1 MDDRHVSRPTEP
13 HGLVLEAWGQGLMV
27 GSLLIMAAVTFANMK
42 KRILLHKLIF
52 AELIF
57 GMPHGTFIFPKEPAY
72 GWYLSVTAIAL
83 NISWSLHNIIAWMKI
98 RPFLTRKVSIFYIS
112 TVILVQPYWVLEIYA
127 NFAYFNNINKI
138 FEKTRPMEPLFR

>member
-1 MDDRHVSRPTEP
+1 
-13 HGLVLEAWGQGLMV
+13 
-27 GSLLIMAAVTFANMK
+27 
-42 KRILLHKLIF
+42 
-52 AELIF
+52 
-57 GMPHGTFIFPKEPAY
+57 MPHGTFIFLKEPTY
-72 GWYLSVTAIAL
+72 GWYLSVTATAL

-138 FEKTRPMEPLFR
+138 FETTRPMEPLFR